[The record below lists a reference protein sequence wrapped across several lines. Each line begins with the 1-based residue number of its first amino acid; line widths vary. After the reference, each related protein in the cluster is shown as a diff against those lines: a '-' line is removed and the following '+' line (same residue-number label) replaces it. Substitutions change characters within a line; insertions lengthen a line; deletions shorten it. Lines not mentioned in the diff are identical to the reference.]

1 MGRELVHQPGQQK
14 KIVIELLICLL
25 FVQVDWLR
33 TAKTNPDT
41 LDDTLL
47 EGHLNLTK
55 ELFAHVPAQVKY
67 QYGAHPDHK
76 DSGLIKVR
84 IYNYLDPDFYHW
96 LQSKAQGTFHT
107 KSHLELNKL

>member
-1 MGRELVHQPGQQK
+1 MRV
-14 KIVIELLICLL
+14 
-25 FVQVDWLR
+25 
-33 TAKTNPDT
+33 NPFS

-76 DSGLIKVR
+76 DAGLIKV
-84 IYNYLDPDFYHW
+84 NWFCQFDFYFNH
-96 LQSKAQGTFHT
+96 GY
-107 KSHLELNKL
+107 